1 MNIPGFTAEAS
12 LHNTYQQF
20 QLIGFF
26 EEVHNTIRP
35 QQVGFDTRPRICDD
49 PALGD
54 CRRWCRQQHPPGE
67 LRRQCIRDCVDDFC
81 FR

>member
-1 MNIPGFTAEAS
+1 MSLPGFTAEAS

-35 QQVGFDTRPRICDD
+35 QQVDFDTRPRICDE
-49 PALGD
+49 PAFSTCLSD
-54 CRRWCRQQHPPGE
+54 CRRRPTRE
-67 LRRQCIRDCVDDFC
+67 LRIQCRLDCRDSYC

>member
-1 MNIPGFTAEAS
+1 MSLPGFTAEAS

-35 QQVGFDTRPRICDD
+35 QQVDFDTRPRICDE
-49 PALGD
+49 PALRA
-54 CRRWCRQQHPPGE
+54 CRRECRQLPPGE
-67 LRRQCIRDCVDDFC
+67 LRRQCILECIDNFC